1 MDQAG
6 SESGLNG
13 EGWSDL
19 GDGSQSHVRSETE
32 AESDAG
38 GPCVRVLEGHTK
50 GVSAIYFEDT
60 CLVRPSS
67 ILTALGLTT
76 EAGLWRLRQNP
87 TTMGRFHGPMRADD
101 GHPLGY

>member
-67 ILTALGLTT
+67 IVHLDD
-76 EAGLWRLRQNP
+76 AG
-87 TTMGRFHGPMRADD
+87 TDH
-101 GHPLGY
+101 